1 MDKAHLKQLLDAI
14 NDRICKEAERIK
26 ELMESATE
34 FVDWTD
40 TDNTKEYYEGMLEG
54 LIDGN
59 IIIRDIIVAELEK

>member
-26 ELMESATE
+26 ELMESAPE